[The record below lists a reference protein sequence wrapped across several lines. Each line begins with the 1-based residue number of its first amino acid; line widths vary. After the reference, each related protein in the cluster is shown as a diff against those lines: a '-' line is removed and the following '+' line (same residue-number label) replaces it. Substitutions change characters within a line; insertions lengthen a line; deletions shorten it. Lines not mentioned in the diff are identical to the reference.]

1 MSSIYILIF
10 NCGSSSLNYKL
21 FRTPDG
27 ESLETL
33 AYGKAHRVGVQGS
46 QPSFIEHHFQGK
58 TIQSIQP
65 ITTHRQ
71 AAGLVLDH
79 IQKEGFPIQ
88 LVGHRFVHGGTYFNQ
103 AAMITPQNQPYL
115 NDTLRL
121 APIHNPNSMS
131 VIEACQVLLPGILEY
146 ASFDT
151 TFHASLPAWAFSYPL
166 PPSWVKAYNLRKYGF
181 HGLSYRYICREV
193 QSFLNTPLSQ
203 LKMIACHLGTGGS
216 SVTAVKNGQSLDTSM
231 GYSPLPGLMMSTR
244 CGDLDPLVPVY
255 LMENES
261 LTPSQ
266 INDLLNK
273 KSGLLGVSGF
283 SSDIR
288 DIIQHNQQYQDF
300 SSQLALNLYVGR
312 LKKYIGAYTAL
323 MGGLDVLV
331 FTDDIGVQNPLVRQ
345 ETCSGMGWCG
355 LGLDE
360 QANLA
365 APVNQMTSIQRAGSS
380 VTILSTPT
388 DEELII
394 GLEGLSLLKE
404 NHLVNI

>member
-1 MSSIYILIF
+1 
-10 NCGSSSLNYKL
+10 
-21 FRTPDG
+21 
-27 ESLETL
+27 
-33 AYGKAHRVGVQGS
+33 
-46 QPSFIEHHFQGK
+46 
-58 TIQSIQP
+58 
-65 ITTHRQ
+65 
-71 AAGLVLDH
+71 
-79 IQKEGFPIQ
+79 
-88 LVGHRFVHGGTYFNQ
+88 
-103 AAMITPQNQPYL
+103 
-115 NDTLRL
+115 
-121 APIHNPNSMS
+121 
-131 VIEACQVLLPGILEY
+131 
-146 ASFDT
+146 
-151 TFHASLPAWAFSYPL
+151 
-166 PPSWVKAYNLRKYGF
+166 
-181 HGLSYRYICREV
+181 
-193 QSFLNTPLSQ
+193 
-203 LKMIACHLGTGGS
+203 
-216 SVTAVKNGQSLDTSM
+216 
-231 GYSPLPGLMMSTR
+231 
-244 CGDLDPLVPVY
+244 
-255 LMENES
+255 MENES